1 MGSFSHVC
9 IRERGDKRAS
19 GPRRHPRSSGCG
31 EQPDLP
37 PRERVTAESPGSQR
51 RRTGGAGF
59 TRHGLS
65 QRDTLS
71 RPGPASG
78 PSTEGHR
85 RPRGRRRLGLPTCFN
100 FLNNRGGRSIDPIF
114 QRGKQRRE
122 ETAPGGKWFWLAW
135 NPRALGLGPS
145 ETNSRVRRESRQRPR
160 GPAGRGLAG
169 SPASWG
175 WGTCRPW

>member
-145 ETNSRVRRESRQRPR
+145 ETDSRVRRESRQRP
-160 GPAGRGLAG
+160 
-169 SPASWG
+169 
-175 WGTCRPW
+175 